1 MAATSAP
8 TRSVL
13 PIVVPGQLTLRT
25 IRGKNGPF
33 TVGRLSTPIGEFAV
47 KDAELEQYPE
57 GKYDG
62 DFVIRY
68 IFAKSYPVAGG
79 ARFEVRANLDG
90 MTLNGIDKL
99 SRDEARSFATQDVDP
114 LDEELGTQPAATPA
128 TPAKASRH
136 AKPAPVQ
143 ASADPLVDTTPFGVD
158 APPPAA
164 AAAPGSTEDG
174 DAALFGL
181 LWPPGESV
189 KLDSTIDRRTLR
201 AQIARLGELGYALDF
216 KTQEWSRQAELQSAC
231 SQTPHLRRS
240 SSTRR
245 GSPLRGGL
253 RLNYSRRPL
262 MGWYF
267 SPQSRSELIAELI
280 APQET
285 ERASV
290 KVIAHALRGNVL
302 WSVAEVTAKVEGV
315 HRELA
320 PGQSLRYIRC
330 DLLERSGGQWGCKPL
345 DESMH
350 PYYYSCPLSY
360 LDLAPEQ
367 SADWRAGVRAYHARR
382 RTPTAST
389 APAAAPMA

>member
-1 MAATSAP
+1 MATPSASEK
-8 TRSVL
+8 SVA

-33 TVGRLSTPIGEFAV
+33 TVGRLATHLGTFEV
-47 KDAELEQYPE
+47 KDPELEQYPE

-158 APPPAA
+158 APPAA

-181 LWPPGESV
+181 LWPLGESV
-189 KLDSTIDRRTLR
+189 KLDSTIDRRALR

-216 KTQEWSRQAELQSAC
+216 KTQEWSRQAELQSA
-231 SQTPHLRRS
+231 
-240 SSTRR
+240 
-245 GSPLRGGL
+245 
-253 RLNYSRRPL
+253 
-262 MGWYF
+262 
-267 SPQSRSELIAELI
+267 
-280 APQET
+280 
-285 ERASV
+285 
-290 KVIAHALRGNVL
+290 
-302 WSVAEVTAKVEGV
+302 
-315 HRELA
+315 
-320 PGQSLRYIRC
+320 
-330 DLLERSGGQWGCKPL
+330 
-345 DESMH
+345 
-350 PYYYSCPLSY
+350 
-360 LDLAPEQ
+360 
-367 SADWRAGVRAYHARR
+367 
-382 RTPTAST
+382 
-389 APAAAPMA
+389 

>member
-158 APPPAA
+158 APPAA

-216 KTQEWSRQAELQSAC
+216 KTQEWSRQAELQSA
-231 SQTPHLRRS
+231 
-240 SSTRR
+240 
-245 GSPLRGGL
+245 
-253 RLNYSRRPL
+253 
-262 MGWYF
+262 
-267 SPQSRSELIAELI
+267 
-280 APQET
+280 
-285 ERASV
+285 
-290 KVIAHALRGNVL
+290 
-302 WSVAEVTAKVEGV
+302 
-315 HRELA
+315 
-320 PGQSLRYIRC
+320 
-330 DLLERSGGQWGCKPL
+330 
-345 DESMH
+345 
-350 PYYYSCPLSY
+350 
-360 LDLAPEQ
+360 
-367 SADWRAGVRAYHARR
+367 
-382 RTPTAST
+382 
-389 APAAAPMA
+389 